1 MREANHIL
9 GIIQERG
16 KRGLPIQDLY
26 RQLFNPQLYLMAYGK
41 LYRNKGAMTKGSTP
55 ETVDGMTLS
64 KITAIIELLRY
75 ERYRWTPVRRI
86 SIEKKNSTKKRP
98 LGLPTW
104 SDKLLQEVIRLILAA
119 YYEPQFH
126 DASHGFRTNRGCH
139 TALSDI
145 HHKWVGS
152 TWFVEGDIKGCY
164 DNIDHT
170 ILTHNPA

>member
-1 MREANHIL
+1 MREANQIL

-26 RQLFNPQLYLMAYGK
+26 RQLFNPQLYLSAYGK

-64 KITAIIELLRY
+64 KIANIIELLRY

-86 SIEKKNSTKKRP
+86 FIEKKNSTKKRP

-104 SDKLLQEVIRLILAA
+104 SDKLLQEVIRLIPDCL
-119 YYEPQFH
+119 
-126 DASHGFRTNRGCH
+126 
-139 TALSDI
+139 L
-145 HHKWVGS
+145 
-152 TWFVEGDIKGCY
+152 
-164 DNIDHT
+164 
-170 ILTHNPA
+170 